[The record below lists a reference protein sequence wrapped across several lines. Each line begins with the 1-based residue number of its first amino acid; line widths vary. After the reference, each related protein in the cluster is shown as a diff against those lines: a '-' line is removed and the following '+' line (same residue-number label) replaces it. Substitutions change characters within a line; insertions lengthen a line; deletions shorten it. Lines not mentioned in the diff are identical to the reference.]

1 MSHLEFRLGDFKLSK
16 FYWRKSIFNK
26 KTQLRGFYWQTGF
39 LRCLGCLFEVCFSFL
54 NESSSSRCVLKE
66 TGEVRRTRNEN
77 RNESQSPDF
86 LKRKLGCWLESRKE
100 AGGSKN
106 FRNRPDIFWTFSE
119 EN

>member
-86 LKRKLGCWLESRKE
+86 FKKKTWLLVGVQK
-100 AGGSKN
+100 GSWGEQK
-106 FRNRPDIFWTFSE
+106 FP
-119 EN
+119 